1 MATTTAAITLTS
13 SDLTTDA
20 LSLSSTATLT
30 KAGSSVGLD
39 QTTGVGRKHYATAS
53 QNQPLLLASNYT
65 NAKQHK
71 VYIKNTSSSD
81 TETVRVEVGGSNLA
95 LGNLSGGDWAFIPW
109 NGEND
114 IDVTTSA
121 NAMTV
126 EFMVINE

>member
-1 MATTTAAITLTS
+1 MATITASIRLTSGDMMDNAVAITN
-13 SDLTTDA
+13 
-20 LSLSSTATLT
+20 TATLT

-53 QNQPLLLASNYT
+53 ENQPLLLAANYT
-65 NAKQHK
+65 SEKQHK